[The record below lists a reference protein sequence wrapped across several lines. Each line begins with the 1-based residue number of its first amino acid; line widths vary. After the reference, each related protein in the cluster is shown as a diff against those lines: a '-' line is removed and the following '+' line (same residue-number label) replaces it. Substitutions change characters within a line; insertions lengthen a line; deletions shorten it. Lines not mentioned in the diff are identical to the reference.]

1 METTTTTRRTCAAV
15 KRDGSPC
22 GSWAVNGS
30 AFCIVHSPT
39 HAAIVAAARQKGGKA
54 RHGRHI
60 GVTGTSAPV
69 QLNELADV
77 LALLG
82 RVADDL
88 YALENSV
95 SRGRALVS
103 LATAWADC
111 YRTTELERRIAAL
124 EARQSESTITN

>member
-1 METTTTTRRTCAAV
+1 M
-15 KRDGSPC
+15 
-22 GSWAVNGS
+22 
-30 AFCIVHSPT
+30 FCIVHSPER
-39 HAAIVAAARQKGGKA
+39 AAQVAAARQKGGKA

-60 GVTGTSAPV
+60 GSVGTSAPV

-124 EARQSESTITN
+124 ESRQNDHVTV